1 MYAIRSYYARDITE
15 DAMARVDE
23 FVWMLADTADFIAGR
38 VVAAVGRYREQ
49 LLVITSYSIHY
60 TKLYDL
66 GQDVSTSETA
76 PAPDMTLQPLKE
88 PLTSR
93 ELDIL
98 ALLALRLQNKEIAEK
113 LFTSPATVKTHPQNI
128 YQKLSAKSRRQAVE
142 NAESYNFV

>member
-1 MYAIRSYYARDITE
+1 VDLGAPMLDLLERLNQAQPGTAFTQQALDACRAGALGKPSSDRDAEKTL
-15 DAMARVDE
+15 RLSGQV
-23 FVWMLADTADFIAGR
+23 
-38 VVAAVGRYREQ
+38 
-49 LLVITSYSIHY
+49 
-60 TKLYDL
+60 L

-88 PLTSR
+88 PLTNR

-113 LFTSPATVKTHPQNI
+113 LISPATVKTHLQNI

-142 NAESYNFV
+142 NAEALGILSRH